1 MLTTIKD
8 LSVVQ
13 LTDGR
18 RGTVVH
24 VYNDHAYLVEIDDDT
39 HDLVDVGIDQVST
52 VLWQP

>member
-18 RGTVVH
+18 KGTVVH
-24 VYNDHAYLVEIDDDT
+24 VYNGHACLVEIEDDT
-39 HDLVDVGIDQVST
+39 HDLVDVEFDQVSA